1 MTRISKIHFIER
13 NDKTIK
19 IVYNREFANKRL
31 IVREIQVG
39 STIELYNTTSE
50 DQVKAGQL
58 IDLLFWELTR
68 NA

>member
-1 MTRISKIHFIER
+1 MTRISKIKFIEQ
-13 NDKTIK
+13 NDKTVK
-19 IVYNREFANKRL
+19 IVYGREFANNRL
-31 IVREIQVG
+31 IVREIRVDDR
-39 STIELYNTTSE
+39 IELYNTTSE

>member
-19 IVYNREFANKRL
+19 IFYTREFANKKL
-31 IVREIQVG
+31 IVREIQVDG
-39 STIELYNTTSE
+39 RIELYNTTSE

-58 IDLLFWELTR
+58 IDLLFWELTG